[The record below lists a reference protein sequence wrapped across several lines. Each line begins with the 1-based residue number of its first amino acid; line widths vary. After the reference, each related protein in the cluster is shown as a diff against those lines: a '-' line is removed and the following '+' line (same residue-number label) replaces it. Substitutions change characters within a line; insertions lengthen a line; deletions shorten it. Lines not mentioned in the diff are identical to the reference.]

1 MYHLV
6 SFSIDLM
13 LLAKK
18 KISVCFEVCTRLT
31 FYERMWSVLN
41 MCLLSKKAGSLQKI
55 RNIKNKYL
63 LEKWLFCC
71 VEVDVLKS

>member
-1 MYHLV
+1 
-6 SFSIDLM
+6 M

-18 KISVCFEVCTRLT
+18 KISVCFEVCTSLT

-41 MCLLSKKAGSLQKI
+41 MCLLSKKAGILQKI

-63 LEKWLFCC
+63 LEK
-71 VEVDVLKS
+71 